1 MFAYKLNVRGAD
13 IILQNLG
20 QHKISDSNLQYSPK
34 LNTGCYR
41 LMLEFS
47 FLIDHF
53 IFNDI
58 VLETT
63 WGFLTVYDL
72 MTAGKNLDLYISSF
86 GCSKPA
92 GKSVVYRTIDAS
104 TRALKKTNVGSSSG
118 DIW

>member
-72 MTAGKNLDLYISSF
+72 MTAGKKYLQLDRESNSGLWIMS
-86 GCSKPA
+86 P
-92 GKSVVYRTIDAS
+92 
-104 TRALKKTNVGSSSG
+104 TRSQCGHRDRLV
-118 DIW
+118 